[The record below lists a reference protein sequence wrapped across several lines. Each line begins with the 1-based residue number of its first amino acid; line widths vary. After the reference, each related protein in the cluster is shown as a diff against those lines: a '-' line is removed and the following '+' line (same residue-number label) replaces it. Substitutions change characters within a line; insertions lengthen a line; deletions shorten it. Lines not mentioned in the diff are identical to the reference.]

1 MTILADCA
9 SIRMVNNMQVL
20 VNIPNTLQQKVILL
34 AHETNETPEQLALRL
49 LEEYV
54 EDCEDADRISAEIDA
69 GIMPTYSL
77 PEVKQNIGVDN

>member
-1 MTILADCA
+1 
-9 SIRMVNNMQVL
+9 MQVL
-20 VNIPNTLQQKVILL
+20 VNIPNSLQQRIMLL

-77 PEVKQNIGVDN
+77 EEVKRHIGVDN